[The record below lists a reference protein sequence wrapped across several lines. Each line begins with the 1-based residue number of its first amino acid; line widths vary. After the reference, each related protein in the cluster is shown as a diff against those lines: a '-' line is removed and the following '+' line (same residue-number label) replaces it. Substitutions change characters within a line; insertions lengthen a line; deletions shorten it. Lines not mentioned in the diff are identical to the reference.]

1 MDYEKLL
8 KRAISKIPETAKEK
22 ERLEI
27 PKANITNIG
36 KKTSIRNFP
45 VICSTIR
52 REPKHT
58 LKFLSKELASP
69 GLLENG
75 AAVFSARLPPKLIQD
90 KIDLY
95 IKNYVACPECK
106 KLDTKFVKE
115 GKILFL
121 KCEACGAKKS
131 LALV

>member
-8 KRAISKIPETAKEK
+8 KRAISKVPEKVKEK
-22 ERLEI
+22 ERLEV
-27 PKANITNIG
+27 PKANITNMG
-36 KKTSIRNFP
+36 KKTSIRNFS
-45 VICSTIR
+45 VISSTIR
-52 REPKHT
+52 REPKHV

-69 GLLENG
+69 GILDG
-75 AAVFSARLPPKLIQD
+75 STVVFSARLPPKLIQD

-95 IKNYVACPECK
+95 IKNYVVCPECK
-106 KLDTKFVKE
+106 KLDTKFIKE
-115 GKILFL
+115 GKVLFI